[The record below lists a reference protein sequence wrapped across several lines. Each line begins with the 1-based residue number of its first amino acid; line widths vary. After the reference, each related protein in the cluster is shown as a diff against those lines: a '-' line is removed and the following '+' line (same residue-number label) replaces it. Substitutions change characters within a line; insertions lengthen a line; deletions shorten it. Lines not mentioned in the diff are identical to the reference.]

1 MRASKM
7 FGLSFVVCTLFF
19 VLSGTAFGAPIIDPV
34 GFCPPP
40 ASVAACTTGSGL
52 GGHTIAVGTTTFG
65 MEKNGSGSSVTPWY
79 LLIAVPDSA
88 IAPTITS
95 NDGFTPSPQT
105 GQFAGQML
113 RTTAPGTSLY
123 DIASAILGVTLTGD
137 SSMNAPNMFCDG
149 AAIPCATS
157 NEISAHGSL
166 PTFFDIFAY
175 KFTPSFD
182 SGVPYS
188 FNVAGLGLIG
198 GTYLAASG
206 GSNPFSTPF
215 TTTGL
220 ACCTDRVPEPG
231 TLLLLGAGIA
241 GVAAFSRKKLHR

>member
-1 MRASKM
+1 MSASKM
-7 FGLSFVVCTLFF
+7 FGLSFVVCMLFL
-19 VLSGTAFGAPIIDPV
+19 VLSGTAFGLPIIDPV

-40 ASVAACTTGSGL
+40 ATVAACTTGTGL

-65 MEKNGSGSSVTPWY
+65 MEKNGSGGSVSPWY
-79 LLIAVPDSA
+79 MLIAVPDST

-105 GQFAGQML
+105 GQLVGQML
-113 RTTAPGTSLY
+113 RTTPAGTSIY
-123 DIASAILGVTLTGD
+123 DIASVGLGVPLTGD

-149 AAIPCATS
+149 AGIPCASS

-175 KFTPSFD
+175 TFTPSFD
-182 SGVPYS
+182 SQTPYS
-188 FNVAGLGLIG
+188 FSVGGSGLIG
-198 GTYLAASG
+198 GTYLAATG